1 MGLDQFKDFG
11 KRKVEKQEKNNYVWI
26 YTRVSSKDQESNKSL
41 ANQTDAGNRY
51 AGENGYEINN
61 TFGGTYESA
70 SGDFTRTEFSKRI
83 NEIRVARKNPFAIL
97 IFTMSRFSRTG
108 GKGIALADELI

>member
-1 MGLDQFKDFG
+1 MGLDQFKNFV

-61 TFGGTYESA
+61 TFGGL
-70 SGDFTRTEFSKRI
+70 
-83 NEIRVARKNPFAIL
+83 NPSVGVFGL
-97 IFTMSRFSRTG
+97 KHRRPKHSN
-108 GKGIALADELI
+108 